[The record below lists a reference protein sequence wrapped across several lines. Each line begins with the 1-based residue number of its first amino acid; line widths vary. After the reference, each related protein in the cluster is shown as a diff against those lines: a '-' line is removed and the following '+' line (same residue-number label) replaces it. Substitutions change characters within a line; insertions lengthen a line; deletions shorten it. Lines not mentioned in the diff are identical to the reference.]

1 MPQSLFNDGFIALQ
15 NLFKQDGLA
24 IQKSDN
30 GNSVGIVDRQNYIEK
45 MERKGIKNRQK
56 VTIVNM
62 KDDTLLNFT
71 VNQEKHAEKVL
82 KKLVESNNVTE
93 KNRKLLKPV
102 GSARSF
108 MYGVY
113 VRYIKQAWGTGR
125 HYFDQV
131 CWFLTLLPT
140 NLRNS

>member
-1 MPQSLFNDGFIALQ
+1 MKLSPHPLHPKISVEAKTKEAALSSYRTYNNNVPQSLFNDGFIALQ

-102 GSARSF
+102 GSA
-108 MYGVY
+108 
-113 VRYIKQAWGTGR
+113 
-125 HYFDQV
+125 
-131 CWFLTLLPT
+131 
-140 NLRNS
+140 

>member
-102 GSARSF
+102 GSA
-108 MYGVY
+108 
-113 VRYIKQAWGTGR
+113 
-125 HYFDQV
+125 
-131 CWFLTLLPT
+131 
-140 NLRNS
+140 

>member
-1 MPQSLFNDGFIALQ
+1 
-15 NLFKQDGLA
+15 
-24 IQKSDN
+24 
-30 GNSVGIVDRQNYIEK
+30 

-102 GSARSF
+102 GSA
-108 MYGVY
+108 
-113 VRYIKQAWGTGR
+113 
-125 HYFDQV
+125 
-131 CWFLTLLPT
+131 
-140 NLRNS
+140 